1 MNIFILFPLFVYN
14 FSFLYIYLQIT
25 KIYNEG
31 EISKFKFL
39 IYQIKPYRLFCL
51 FAWIHF
57 FDILCIWVFFQCNC
71 CYIFKANFSLK
82 TLYSCNL
89 IISNYHRDLL
99 YHVKP
104 LKSFLFIWNVMSIF
118 MRIDQFAHLRLESEL
133 INNFKGFISQKDLKG
148 RQFILHQWHSR
159 ANLVKIRWW
168 VKKEEWTTRVWLR

>member
-1 MNIFILFPLFVYN
+1 MNIFILFPLFVSN

-39 IYQIKPYRLFCL
+39 IYQIKPYRLFVCL
-51 FAWIHF
+51 LESISLTFYVYGF
-57 FDILCIWVFFQCNC
+57 FFQCNC

-82 TLYSCNL
+82 TLYCCNL
-89 IISNYHRDLL
+89 IIGNYLHDLL
-99 YHVKP
+99 FHVKP

-118 MRIDQFAHLRLESEL
+118 MRIDQLAHLRLESEL
-133 INNFKGFISQKDLKG
+133 IKKFKGFISQKVLKG

-159 ANLVKIRWW
+159 ANLVKIWWW
-168 VKKEEWTTRVWLR
+168 VKKEEWTTGVWLR